1 MPVVGKNQNPPP
13 IAVTHGTISM
23 ERLADDMRK
32 VTRLML
38 FENGIESL
46 NIRKE
51 NPENFLLV
59 NDADMYVNLKTG
71 EIALVKN
78 T

>member
-1 MPVVGKNQNPPP
+1 
-13 IAVTHGTISM
+13 
-23 ERLADDMRK
+23 
-32 VTRLML
+32 ML